1 MNQITK
7 IKRDQYKM
15 LEETKIIMKIMIL
28 ALVAI
33 TAGGCIKMLQMTASE
48 TKTIKKKTLCQ
59 IVLKTRPSK

>member
-1 MNQITK
+1 
-7 IKRDQYKM
+7 M